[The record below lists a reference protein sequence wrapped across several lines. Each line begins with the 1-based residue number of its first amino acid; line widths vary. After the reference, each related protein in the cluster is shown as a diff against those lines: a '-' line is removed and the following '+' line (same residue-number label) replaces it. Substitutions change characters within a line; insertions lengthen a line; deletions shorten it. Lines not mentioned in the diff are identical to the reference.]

1 MTEKFTE
8 YFEETVGKFV
18 DGKINFEGRLAVIGA
33 GLPPELIYC
42 FDSSPLWILSGTPA
56 EARECDTVPKD
67 ADDLSRSV
75 FGMLKSGRCEPEK
88 FRAAVILISDDNS
101 RKLACELKEKCK
113 VITVDMPAMYQAYD
127 MNGYWQKSLSF
138 MYEELKKVCGIKRG
152 SVKGAVSFM
161 NSVRKQVKKLVSL
174 SRKHPDIIG
183 YETVMTVVNSLYCTD
198 NKEEWLERLT
208 GLNEYLAASEEKEI
222 KRNIPGIILAG
233 SPVYYPNHKILRLL
247 KETDIRL
254 LGCIDPV
261 MQPYFDDEMKT
272 RKTDY
277 AEFYSVIRNSIGN
290 IVLSGY
296 LETDYAITKLK
307 EEIEKTKPDGVIF
320 HVIRGRKTEDADSVL
335 FEKLCE
341 NKGISYFKIE
351 TDYQENDI
359 EQLRLRIEAFRE
371 ILV

>member
-1 MTEKFTE
+1 MTEKLTS
-8 YFEETVGKFV
+8 YFKELSEDYFSGNISC
-18 DGKINFEGRLAVIGA
+18 DGRLAVIGA

-75 FGMLKSGRCEPEK
+75 FGMLKSGRLEPEK
-88 FRAAVILISDDNS
+88 LRAAVILISDDNS
-101 RKLACELKEKCK
+101 RKLACELKEKCT
-113 VITVDMPAMYQAYD
+113 VITIDMPAMYQAYD
-127 MNGYWQKSLSF
+127 LNGYWEKSLST
-138 MYEELKKVCGIKRG
+138 MYESLKKVCGIKRG

-174 SRKHPDIIG
+174 SRKHPDSVG
-183 YETVMTVVNSLYCTD
+183 FDMVMTVANSLYLTE
-198 NKEEWLERLT
+198 NKEEWLEKLT
-208 GLNEYLAASEEKEI
+208 GLNDYLSGLEEAASD
-222 KRNIPGIILAG
+222 RDIPGIILAG
-233 SPVYYPNHKILRLL
+233 SPVFYPNHKILRLL

-261 MQPYFDDEMKT
+261 MQPYFDNEMKT

-296 LETDYAITKLK
+296 LETDYAVTKLK

-320 HVIRGRKTEDADSVL
+320 HVIRGRKTEDADSVI

-341 NKGISYFKIE
+341 KKGISYFKIE